1 MQNTSEVHAAY
12 LHFAKHFESFKKKK
26 KNKKQKLM
34 CNNSARGLLILSP
47 HFNKL
52 FGMFSLP

>member
-1 MQNTSEVHAAY
+1 MQNTSEVHEAY

-26 KNKKQKLM
+26 KLM